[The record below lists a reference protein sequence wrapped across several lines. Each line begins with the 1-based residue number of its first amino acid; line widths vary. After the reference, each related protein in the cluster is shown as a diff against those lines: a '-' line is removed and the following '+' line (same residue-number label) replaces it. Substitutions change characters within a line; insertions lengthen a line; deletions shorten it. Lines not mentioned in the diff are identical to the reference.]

1 MSLRKTFDQH
11 FARSAF
17 RFIDDELR
25 IIGKFGEIALNDD
38 GSFDVWMVMPG
49 RSPIGT
55 RKLTNLCAFVQN
67 LSREADI
74 HRLTGEAWFTT
85 TDTTSVRETGFQ
97 LGVKRRRRYS
107 EVTLQ
112 RLRESARINLR
123 GALVSEK
130 AKSCGNTDQKVT
142 LDRVGNLD
150 LKR

>member
-85 TDTTSVRETGFQ
+85 KEPALVREIAPL
-97 LGVKRRRRYS
+97 LGIFKRRTYS
-107 EVTLQ
+107 EEV
-112 RLRESARINLR
+112 
-123 GALVSEK
+123 
-130 AKSCGNTDQKVT
+130 
-142 LDRVGNLD
+142 
-150 LKR
+150 LKRMREQAAMNLKGAA